1 MQKTNKHF
9 LPLSP
14 YYHWQDFPTETWGAD
29 QLAGAAEEGLWADD
43 WEDEDVDAD
52 FDKVLR
58 EELDKSAAAAAASIP
73 SKWKIIWNIIKCSK
87 EKFLMNANAAKYLL
101 SLRFHVLHKVR

>member
-1 MQKTNKHF
+1 MSKDPKTENVEAKTTAPASSAPA
-9 LPLSP
+9 LPEP
-14 YYHWQDFPTETWGAD
+14 EVVDEDDEFEDFPTETWGAD

-73 SKWKIIWNIIKCSK
+73 SK
-87 EKFLMNANAAKYLL
+87 
-101 SLRFHVLHKVR
+101 